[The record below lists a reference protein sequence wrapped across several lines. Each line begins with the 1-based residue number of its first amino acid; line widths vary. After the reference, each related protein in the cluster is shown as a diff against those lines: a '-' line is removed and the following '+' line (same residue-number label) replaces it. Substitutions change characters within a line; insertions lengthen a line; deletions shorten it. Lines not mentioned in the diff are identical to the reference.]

1 MEIESTEE
9 ATCWFAV
16 LPKNVK
22 LVQNIYFKMAGI
34 AACVPPIVWCGVM
47 GTWLATLLSSPWSQ
61 HSALALLIHVQTAH
75 LDIQSLWINF

>member
-22 LVQNIYFKMAGI
+22 LVQNIYFKMPGI
-34 AACVPPIVWCGVM
+34 AAAARPLCGAVCGDM
-47 GTWLATLLSSPWSQ
+47 FDTDC
-61 HSALALLIHVQTAH
+61 H
-75 LDIQSLWINF
+75 LRGHPTGGPHIQFYQQWRLESMCQKHI